1 MTLPIFV
8 SSHLK
13 IALLTLHVKRYK
25 NQTIKPTEKVFRIES
40 VPLNPEF
47 PTLNSL
53 QIIIS
58 IIGVVVRHNRE
69 VKY

>member
-1 MTLPIFV
+1 MLKD
-8 SSHLK
+8 LK
-13 IALLTLHVKRYK
+13 IKRL
-25 NQTIKPTEKVFRIES
+25 NQLKKVFRIES